1 MACELLGA
9 GAGFSLQLAKAEA
22 ARAVLRTHYL
32 EVCGTDVARGGRR
45 WTVAE
50 TIAFPSPD
58 ASLRVSTSVSVSV
71 CVCVHR
77 CRKCVH
83 RRCRMNWRT
92 SNPRMRCAYCQLLTH
107 TLSHS
112 LTHTLTHTL
121 THPRTHALTHSLL
134 QVDAVVNDSLPPT
147 AEKEPSA

>member
-32 EVCGTDVARGGRR
+32 EVCGTDVARGGRG

-58 ASLRVSTSVSVSV
+58 ASLRV
-71 CVCVHR
+71 CQCL
-77 CRKCVH
+77 CA
-83 RRCRMNWRT
+83 
-92 SNPRMRCAYCQLLTH
+92 CAYIAAGNACI
-107 TLSHS
+107 
-112 LTHTLTHTL
+112 
-121 THPRTHALTHSLL
+121 AA
-134 QVDAVVNDSLPPT
+134 AV
-147 AEKEPSA
+147 